1 MSRSIQAGD
10 PLGRPLVFGHGVVTL
25 SIYMNL
31 WHDISAGSPEEMNVI
46 IEIPRGSNNKYE
58 VDKETGLIKLDR
70 ANYSSA
76 AFPYD
81 YGFVPQTLWDD
92 GDPLDVILLT
102 TFPLFPGILVTARPV
117 AVIDM
122 VDDGDSDYKIIAV
135 PTEDKRWEDVQDLAD
150 LNKHSIKEY
159 QHFLETY
166 KQLKGK
172 PAPVEIRGIYGKKEA
187 SEAVIKS
194 QNLYKEKFA
203 K

>member
-1 MSRSIQAGD
+1 
-10 PLGRPLVFGHGVVTL
+10 
-25 SIYMNL
+25 MNL
-31 WHDISAGSPEEMNVI
+31 WHDIPPGSPEELNVI
-46 IEIPRGSNNKYE
+46 VEIPKGSNNKYE

-102 TFPLFPGILVTARPV
+102 TFPLNPGILVAARPV

-122 VDDGDSDYKIIAV
+122 VDDGESDYKVIAV
-135 PTEDKRWEDVQDLAD
+135 PVDDKRWDDVQDLAD
-150 LNKHSIKEY
+150 LNKHNLKEY

-166 KQLKGK
+166 KALKGK
-172 PAPVEIRGIYGKKEA
+172 PAPVEIKGIYGKA
-187 SEAVIKS
+187 EAVAAVEKS
-194 QNLYKEKFA
+194 LEQYKQKFP